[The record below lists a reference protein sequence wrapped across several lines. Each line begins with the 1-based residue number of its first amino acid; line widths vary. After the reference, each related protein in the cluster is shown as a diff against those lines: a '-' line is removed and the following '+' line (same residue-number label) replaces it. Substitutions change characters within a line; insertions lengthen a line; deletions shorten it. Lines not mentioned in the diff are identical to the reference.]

1 MIDNTEKTLIWS
13 SFTKYEFEKKYWEI
27 NDNIDDYF
35 QERYIVL
42 INNDAYSYDFF
53 EKIVLRNTKNIKIN
67 LG

>member
-1 MIDNTEKTLIWS
+1 MIDNTEKTLIRS

-53 EKIVLRNTKNIKIN
+53 EKIVLRNTKNIKTFYS
-67 LG
+67 